1 VEEGVGTGVLLALSV
16 GVGVE
21 VGQEV
26 AAGLALLLREVLALL
41 LGEAPTVREAVGE
54 ALTVLLLE

>member
-1 VEEGVGTGVLLALSV
+1 MG
-16 GVGVE
+16 
-21 VGQEV
+21 V